1 MSAVG
6 TVLIAIAAFVAGL
19 VAGRLIGRARA
30 VEQPRIEAP
39 EVTAREAV
47 PAAAPVEAA
56 VPRVAAYEV
65 ETPREPA
72 PPSSPKRKL
81 RETTVLVCDV
91 GSGSSGEDDV
101 PANVL
106 RCVSDLQRILAG
118 IIGDEGGSIDRFAG
132 DRVIAVFSANGW
144 RTDHAGHALEAAQ
157 RIANNVDAVSRR
169 LGYDLR
175 IGIGVHSGSLPAGD
189 DGRVD
194 QTAIGDAID
203 VASRLEALA
212 SEAKVSVIVSEDVL
226 DRAEGE
232 ASAFEPVGEVALGG
246 GDAPRRIFALKSR
259 DGAVQLDLI
268 DLGSANAARLEIT
281 H

>member
-1 MSAVG
+1 MSAVE
-6 TVLIAIAAFVAGL
+6 TVLIAIAAFAAGL
-19 VAGRLIGRARA
+19 VAGWLISRARI
-30 VEQPRIEAP
+30 VEQPR
-39 EVTAREAV
+39 
-47 PAAAPVEAA
+47 VEPTQV
-56 VPRVAAYEV
+56 VPRETVPVVAIESVVPVVSAYEV
-65 ETPREPA
+65 EAPREPV
-72 PPSSPKRKL
+72 PPSPPKRRL

-91 GSGSSGEDDV
+91 SSGSAEDDV

-106 RCVSDLQRILAG
+106 RCLSDLQRILAG
-118 IIGDEGGSIDRFAG
+118 IIGDEGGTIDRFAG
-132 DRVIAVFSANGW
+132 ERVIAVFTARGR
-144 RTDHAGHALEAAQ
+144 RTDHAGHALEAAR

-189 DGRVD
+189 DARVD
-194 QTAIGDAID
+194 QAAIGDAID

-232 ASAFEPVGEVALGG
+232 ASAFEPVGEIALGAG
-246 GDAPRRIFALKSR
+246 EAPRRIFALKSR
-259 DGAVQLDLI
+259 DGAVQLDLM
-268 DLGSANAARLEIT
+268 DLRSANAAQEIA